1 MQSTRLS
8 SYSINFT
15 SWEKSEMNKKD
26 SFVINLAEMTAG
38 WSLLTGERVWDWAMA
53 GGDIQIVTR
62 APQYFLFIR
71 QKFGNF

>member
-1 MQSTRLS
+1 
-8 SYSINFT
+8 
-15 SWEKSEMNKKD
+15 MNKKD